1 MANPGALRS
10 CNTIWLEPMTFKT
23 TKKLGANFY
32 RTLFQILQ
40 FLLAPIVFR
49 VKIDLLIDYKKDC
62 VYAFIILH
70 FIQM

>member
-1 MANPGALRS
+1 
-10 CNTIWLEPMTFKT
+10 MTFKT